1 MRKSLAWAS
10 IVDDRRLQEQLTQSQ
25 AADAKDKA
33 KTSREGAA
41 KAVRLA
47 WSHVLFPIKTEAT
60 AAGSAFDLDH
70 LSITSKDRAAI
81 PLAVYEKAK
90 NDGIGKEKLG
100 PEALWLHLKPLW
112 PDDKPH
118 LGVAEVADWFGSYVY
133 LPKLRDRVVL
143 DGAIR
148 DAVGKLDPSFGFAD
162 RFDEATGKYIGLVW
176 AKYRRRLSPP
186 RRSSCARK

>member
-47 WSHVLFPIKTEAT
+47 WSHILFPIKTEAT
-60 AAGSAFDLDH
+60 LAGSAFDLDH
-70 LSITSKDRAAI
+70 LSISSKDRAAI

-90 NDGIGKEKLG
+90 NDGIAKEKLG
-100 PEALWLHLKPLW
+100 PEALWLHPQ
-112 PDDKPH
+112 
-118 LGVAEVADWFGSYVY
+118 
-133 LPKLRDRVVL
+133 
-143 DGAIR
+143 
-148 DAVGKLDPSFGFAD
+148 AVMA
-162 RFDEATGKYIGLVW
+162 
-176 AKYRRRLSPP
+176 
-186 RRSSCARK
+186 